1 MVKRQ
6 YVFGMGIAVFS
17 AAMLGVGAPVASA
30 KEVAPGVSCSADL
43 CVNDT
48 DEVYR
53 VTGYGYCDGE
63 FGALTQAIQPHTSE
77 QITCVGGDPAEGIS
91 VTNAYVSGLPS

>member
-6 YVFGMGIAVFS
+6 YVFGVGIAVFA

-43 CVNDT
+43 CDNDT

-63 FGALTQAIQPHTSE
+63 LNALTQSLQPHSTE
-77 QITCVGGDPAEGIS
+77 RITCLGGDAVEGFS
-91 VTNAYVSGLPS
+91 ANGAFVSNFPG